1 MPQYSNLDLTS
12 RSLLHFP
19 TPTGSRITLSSF
31 VRPKFGTSYSIG
43 IKDGWVSYL
52 YSTLPADA
60 TTSSDRIPLP
70 DLLRSYR
77 SLSTSAARHAVGHG
91 LVYGRLYLPQSRLE
105 ALLATRVTREVNLT
119 IRAVSQET
127 LRHGGTALALAS
139 WDDPAGRFGIET
151 LASSDG
157 GVLGL
162 RGLWN
167 ATNPPAHSAGTDVF
181 TGPTASQLSTAIPI
195 TAAPPSPSDPS
206 TNTAGNAD
214 KERINGRFSVGG
226 EIYYGLLNKSG
237 GLSLGGRFQTLPT
250 HAGTPL
256 TAALTFNLLGH
267 FSATYA
273 VMAGRGC
280 TLASQFGFNVYSYE
294 SEWAVGVELWR
305 GGGAGKG
312 RDDAPPGLADDA
324 AAAAS
329 ERRGGDVT
337 GVRDDERAVEPADVP
352 PREAEAVLAARA
364 GLDHEIDP
372 SLAEA
377 MHTREA
383 SNNSI
388 KIAAAAAA
396 AAAPTSTTIPAAK
409 QIATHRSFQAKLEWR
424 LDGDDV
430 NHAQPEAYDPS
441 TGAKFTTTTGLGGPS
456 SPYGESGWRDG
467 DEDSPAGVVKCR
479 CDQHMRVGLMY
490 EGRYKSL
497 LFSLGTDVDL
507 RRLDAPFQGVGL
519 AVQFSS

>member
-1 MPQYSNLDLTS
+1 M
-12 RSLLHFP
+12 
-19 TPTGSRITLSSF
+19 
-31 VRPKFGTSYSIG
+31 RPKFGTSYSIG

-52 YSTLPADA
+52 YSTLPTDA

-77 SLSTSAARHAVGHG
+77 SLSTNAARHAVGHG

-105 ALLATRVTREVNLT
+105 ALLAARVTPQVNLT

-139 WDDPAGRFGIET
+139 WDDPAGRFGLET

-162 RGLWN
+162 RALWN
-167 ATNPPAHSAGTDVF
+167 ATNPPAHTSETEALPGAAGA
-181 TGPTASQLSTAIPI
+181 ASLPSTAALPI
-195 TAAPPSPSDPS
+195 TAFSD
-206 TNTAGNAD
+206 TAAAGSSSHNNNAD

-305 GGGAGKG
+305 GGRASKPGAE
-312 RDDAPPGLADDA
+312 ATPPPPGPADA
-324 AAAAS
+324 AS
-329 ERRGGDVT
+329 GRSNGDEPGTV
-337 GVRDDERAVEPADVP
+337 GDEPVVDPVDIP
-352 PREAEAVLAARA
+352 SHEAEAVLAART
-364 GLDHEIDP
+364 GLDHEIDS

-377 MHTREA
+377 MRTREA
-383 SNNSI
+383 NNNSM
-388 KIAAAAAA
+388 KTAAAAA
-396 AAAPTSTTIPAAK
+396 STTAALPAAK
-409 QIATHRSFQAKLEWR
+409 PTTRQRSFQAKLEWR
-424 LDGDDV
+424 LDDDEVNDKPPDAHEPSMGD
-430 NHAQPEAYDPS
+430 
-441 TGAKFTTTTGLGGPS
+441 KLTTTTTSTGLGGS
-456 SPYGESGWRDG
+456 SSYGEDGWGGDG

>member
-1 MPQYSNLDLTS
+1 M
-12 RSLLHFP
+12 
-19 TPTGSRITLSSF
+19 
-31 VRPKFGTSYSIG
+31 RPKFGTSYSIG

-52 YSTLPADA
+52 YSTLPTDA

-77 SLSTSAARHAVGHG
+77 PLSTNAARHAVGHG

-105 ALLATRVTREVNLT
+105 ALLAARVTPEVNLT

-139 WDDPAGRFGIET
+139 WDDPAGRFGVET

-167 ATNPPAHSAGTDVF
+167 ATNPPAHTSAGTEVSP
-181 TGPTASQLSTAIPI
+181 GTAATTQPGTAIPI
-195 TAAPPSPSDPS
+195 APFSDPAAT
-206 TNTAGNAD
+206 TNSSSSAD

-280 TLASQFGFNVYSYE
+280 TLASQFGFNIYSYE
-294 SEWAVGVELWR
+294 SDWAVGVELWR
-305 GGGAGKG
+305 TRGGARKRGGGPSEPAAV
-312 RDDAPPGLADDA
+312 APEP
-324 AAAAS
+324 S
-329 ERRGGDVT
+329 
-337 GVRDDERAVEPADVP
+337 AVEVEEGVADPASIP
-352 PREAEAVLAARA
+352 PREAEAVLAART
-364 GLDHEIDP
+364 GLDHGVDP

-377 MHTREA
+377 MHAREA
-383 SNNSI
+383 DNNSI
-388 KIAAAAAA
+388 KVAAATASTAA
-396 AAAPTSTTIPAAK
+396 TLPAAQQVTK
-409 QIATHRSFQAKLEWR
+409 ERSFQAKLEWR
-424 LDGDDV
+424 LDSDGDK
-430 NHAQPEAYDPS
+430 NHTPPEAYDPS
-441 TGAKFTTTTGLGGPS
+441 TGAKLTTATKTGLEGEGEWHGGS
-456 SPYGESGWRDG
+456 DG